1 MLTGFLTAFECTGWQ
16 GHDQKSVVHQHTKL
30 PWIPAGAIR
39 EKIKVI
45 LKLPYLTRRHVL
57 WKKRGTL
64 SNREHFRRKIT
75 RKNTLK
81 YAENQFDKL
90 LWLTAAAIREV
101 KKNH

>member
-1 MLTGFLTAFECTGWQ
+1 M
-16 GHDQKSVVHQHTKL
+16 K
-30 PWIPAGAIR
+30 
-39 EKIKVI
+39 
-45 LKLPYLTRRHVL
+45 
-57 WKKRGTL
+57 KKRGAL

-81 YAENQFDKL
+81 YAKNQFDKL